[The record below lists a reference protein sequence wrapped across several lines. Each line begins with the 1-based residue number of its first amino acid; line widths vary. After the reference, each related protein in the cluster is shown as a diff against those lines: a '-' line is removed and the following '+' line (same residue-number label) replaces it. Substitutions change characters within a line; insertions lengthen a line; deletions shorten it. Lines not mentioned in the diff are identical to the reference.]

1 MAKLLSILLPD
12 QAITLEVVYI
22 LYVTITAN
30 TLQFVHD
37 DERDVVPVCGT
48 HCMFCVV
55 LALEKEPTM

>member
-48 HCMFCVV
+48 HCSVWY
-55 LALEKEPTM
+55 LL